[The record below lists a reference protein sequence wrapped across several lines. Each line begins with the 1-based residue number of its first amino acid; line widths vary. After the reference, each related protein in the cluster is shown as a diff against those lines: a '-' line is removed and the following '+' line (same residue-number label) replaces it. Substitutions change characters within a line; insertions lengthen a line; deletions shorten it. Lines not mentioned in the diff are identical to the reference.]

1 MNKEDQPITITL
13 SETENGA
20 LSEAIDKIVA
30 QEEEEE
36 EKKTTTAAK

>member
-13 SETENGA
+13 SETENGP

-30 QEEEEE
+30 KEEE